1 MDLKKNVWQWIKT
14 KGDIL
19 PLIYEKEYNRQYPFN
34 LIYYYYYYY
43 YREKPLKGFLINEIS
58 DFFGKF
64 TKRMKEE
71 TKLEVFHALSG
82 VQSMV
87 NR

>member
-1 MDLKKNVWQWIKT
+1 M
-14 KGDIL
+14 
-19 PLIYEKEYNRQYPFN
+19 
-34 LIYYYYYYY
+34 YYYYY

-71 TKLEVFHALSG
+71 TKLEVFHILSG